1 MKRKK
6 NYLIILIIVIL
17 LILAYL
23 LPTLISA
30 AEDRRLRYQSK
41 KFQIEEI
48 TLDAGNDN
56 LTEKLSAIQY
66 LLQDGV
72 VMQNDKG
79 EQGLQESVVMQGN
92 IEEEINE
99 IIADFLTSILD
110 TSEIKIIKSGMASLV
125 LTDKKTNK
133 VYSLWE
139 CTVVYD
145 EEQKGIFYVDDESR
159 KILAFEIPYFTGEVD
174 KELCHKLVQ
183 VLAEYYG
190 YTGGKMEGDLS
201 EFLRTQGDSDFSKYF
216 YQSNSI
222 RFLCDEE
229 ETALEL
235 LFYKNGKQ
243 LSFNMYPSR
252 ISVDYKEASSTD

>member
-110 TSEIKIIKSGMASLV
+110 TSEIKIIK
-125 LTDKKTNK
+125 
-133 VYSLWE
+133 Y
-139 CTVVYD
+139 
-145 EEQKGIFYVDDESR
+145 
-159 KILAFEIPYFTGEVD
+159 
-174 KELCHKLVQ
+174 
-183 VLAEYYG
+183 
-190 YTGGKMEGDLS
+190 
-201 EFLRTQGDSDFSKYF
+201 
-216 YQSNSI
+216 
-222 RFLCDEE
+222 
-229 ETALEL
+229 
-235 LFYKNGKQ
+235 
-243 LSFNMYPSR
+243 
-252 ISVDYKEASSTD
+252 